1 MDRFR
6 LLLVS
11 VVSAAAIAA
20 AIQSANAAPA
30 VALKLTGA
38 ILERDA
44 AGTAREIPLTASERA
59 MPGQTLRYTIVALN
73 KGNEA
78 ARALTP
84 LGRIPAGTAYVSASA
99 PPASARL
106 EFSLD
111 GVGFSERPMVVVD
124 GPNGPERR
132 PADPARY
139 VAVRWAGVKL
149 LPPGGSQ
156 SFSYTVRVK

>member
-1 MDRFR
+1 MPRAD
-6 LLLVS
+6 
-11 VVSAAAIAA
+11 
-20 AIQSANAAPA
+20 AAPA

-38 ILERDA
+38 IVEHDA
-44 AGTAREIPLTASERA
+44 AGAVREIPLTATERA
-59 MPGQTLRYTIVALN
+59 MPGQTLRYTIVAIN
-73 KGNEA
+73 KGSEP

-99 PPASARL
+99 PPPSARL

-111 GVGFSERPMVVVD
+111 GTSYSERPMVTVD

-149 LPPGGSQ
+149 LAPGASQ